1 VNAGRQLGLD
11 VVTGDPVQK
20 LLLVGHRFVDGV
32 SARRKTLQFADRPAV
47 TIAAIGTPRSENRLR
62 IAEYDQQSQGNL
74 KGPTHHINLRH
85 LLTMSLPVGAIAT
98 AAACM
103 CNLMII
109 LQNGGCNAAR
119 PARRNDGPVSQ
130 PFNEKGRTLSMN

>member
-1 VNAGRQLGLD
+1 MRTADEAAGDEWIGVFLLGQDMNGFVNAGRQLGLD
-11 VVTGDPVQK
+11 VVTGDPVEK

-98 AAACM
+98 A
-103 CNLMII
+103 
-109 LQNGGCNAAR
+109 
-119 PARRNDGPVSQ
+119 
-130 PFNEKGRTLSMN
+130 